1 MTTEEQVLD
10 ILKDSF
16 RDAPID
22 WGEVLI
28 DENKVLDDMIKTMF
42 SLNKKLNKNSKEV
55 VLLAAVIKL
64 NVEVAALKAQKEDL
78 VRELI
83 KLKG

>member
-1 MTTEEQVLD
+1 VTTEEQVLD